1 MKVFYDPTFYEK
13 LKKINVRIRKSVK
26 ERMLLFSKNPID
38 PSLHNHALRDEWQG
52 YRSINIT
59 NDVRAIY
66 KEVQVRE
73 DIIAYFAIF
82 GTHKE
87 LYG

>member
-1 MKVFYDPTFYEK
+1 MKVFYDPEFYEK
-13 LKKINVRIRKSVK
+13 LKKVDVRIRKSVK
-26 ERMLLFSKNPID
+26 KQMLLFSKNPND
-38 PSLHNHALRDEWQG
+38 PALCNHALRHEWQG
-52 YRSINIT
+52 YRSIDIT

-66 KEVQVRE
+66 KEVRVRE
-73 DIIAYFAIF
+73 DIVAYFAIF